1 MYGWRAKIG
10 LLVPANNSVIEP
22 ELGHVLPEGVALYAT
37 RMLARGDL
45 TEAAI
50 HAMEPQADRGVEEL
64 LATGVDLIAFADMVT
79 TFVMPPDWNARR
91 TREIADRTGRHC
103 ITAAGALWAA
113 LGALGRRAVSIA
125 TPYPRRLHD
134 LVAPFFEAL
143 GHKVIAH
150 DTADILAMAEVPRR
164 PPQEAYRLARSVCR
178 PETEVLVILATDFR
192 SFEILEALEQ
202 DTGRPAVS
210 SNQALLWHALRTLGV
225 GDRLP
230 GLGRLLR
237 DH

>member
-1 MYGWRAKIG
+1 
-10 LLVPANNSVIEP
+10 
-22 ELGHVLPEGVALYAT
+22 
-37 RMLARGDL
+37 
-45 TEAAI
+45 
-50 HAMEPQADRGVEEL
+50 
-64 LATGVDLIAFADMVT
+64 
-79 TFVMPPDWNARR
+79 
-91 TREIADRTGRHC
+91 
-103 ITAAGALWAA
+103 
-113 LGALGRRAVSIA
+113 
-125 TPYPRRLHD
+125 
-134 LVAPFFEAL
+134 
-143 GHKVIAH
+143 
-150 DTADILAMAEVPRR
+150 MAEVPRR